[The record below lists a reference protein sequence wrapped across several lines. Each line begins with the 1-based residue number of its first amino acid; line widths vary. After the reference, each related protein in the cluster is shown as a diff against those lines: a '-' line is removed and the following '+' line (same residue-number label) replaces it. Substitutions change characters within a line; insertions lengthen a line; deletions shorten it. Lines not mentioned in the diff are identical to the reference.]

1 MSTLAAC
8 PGPVAVPGEA
18 GHEEPVNNQR
28 GLTLSVPGLRCAG
41 CMSTV
46 ERTLGALPGVIGARV
61 NLSRKQVRIDGAIDP
76 ASAVSA
82 LEAAGYAA
90 RELDPDM
97 IGATDADRYGR
108 DLLLCTAVAGFAMMN
123 VMLLSVAVWSGAA
136 DATRTLFHWISAS
149 IALPAVAFAARPF
162 FVSAWAAV
170 STWRLN
176 MDVPIAV
183 AIAIACAMSVYET
196 AYGGHHAWFDAA
208 LALTFFLLVGRYLDH
223 MTRKA
228 ARSAAAELTALES
241 TRVTRL
247 SENGRAAVRPA
258 DLQVGDRIQ
267 LVTGER
273 LAVDAW
279 LRDGQALVDRSMI
292 TGESD
297 PVAVGPGDPLTAGEA
312 ILNGRLIAEVSAV
325 REDTT
330 LRRFAALV
338 ELAESAKNRY
348 TALADKAA
356 RIYAPAVHLLA
367 IIAFVGWI
375 VATGDVRLSVNV
387 AVAVLIIT
395 CPCALG
401 LAVPAVST
409 TAAGKLFG
417 DGFLVRHSTALER
430 LGEIDTVVFDKTG
443 TLTTSAEISGLDVLD
458 AEQKGVLAALARA
471 SAHPVSQTI
480 AAALKGEPE
489 RAIENVRENVGQG
502 VAGDWNGQRA
512 MLGSPDWVGGNATG
526 TAFRIGDGKVFSI
539 ERQENLR
546 AGAGSAVDELRK
558 LGFAIHMISG
568 DREPA
573 VRKVAAGLG
582 IERFA
587 AGLLPEEKI
596 DYLEGLGS
604 EGACVLMVG
613 DGLNDTGALAAAHA
627 SIAPASALNASR
639 TASDIVL
646 LHESLE
652 RLPDAV
658 RVARSARRR
667 VRENFAIAATYNLI
681 AVPLALAGF
690 ATPLIAALAM
700 STSSITVVLN
710 SLRVRLT

>member
-1 MSTLAAC
+1 MTALVAPSSFAA
-8 PGPVAVPGEA
+8 PGETGREA
-18 GHEEPVNNQR
+18 PAESRP
-28 GLTLSVPGLRCAG
+28 GLTLSVPDLRCAG
-41 CMSTV
+41 CISTV
-46 ERTLGALPGVIGARV
+46 ERALAALPGVTGARV
-61 NLSRKQVRIDGAIDP
+61 NLSRRQVRVDGAVDP
-76 ASAVSA
+76 AHAMSA
-82 LEAAGYAA
+82 LEAVGYAA
-90 RELDPDM
+90 RELDPDL
-97 IGATDADRYGR
+97 IGASDADRYGR
-108 DLLLCTAVAGFAMMN
+108 DLLVCVAVAGFAMMN

-136 DATRTLFHWISAS
+136 DATRTLFHWISAL

-162 FVSAWAAV
+162 FVSAWPALSA
-170 STWRLN
+170 WRLN

-183 AIAIACAMSVYET
+183 AIAISCAMSVYET

-228 ARSAAAELTALES
+228 ARSAAAELTALEN

-247 SENGRAAVRPA
+247 SKNGRAAVRPA
-258 DLQVGDRIQ
+258 ELQVGDRIQ
-267 LVTGER
+267 LVTGEQ

-279 LRDGQALVDRSMI
+279 LREGQALVDRSLI

-297 PVAVGPGDPLTAGEA
+297 PVAVGPGDPLTAGEI

-367 IIAFVGWI
+367 IAAFIGWI
-375 VATGDVRLSVNV
+375 VATGDARLSLNI

-409 TAAGKLFG
+409 TAAGKLFR

-443 TLTTSAEISGLDVLD
+443 TLTTSTEISGLESLNR
-458 AEQKGVLAALARA
+458 EERGVLAALARA
-471 SAHPVSQTI
+471 SAHPVAQAI
-480 AAALKGEPE
+480 AVALNGEPE
-489 RAIENVRENVGQG
+489 QTIENVREFVGQG
-502 VAGDWNGQRA
+502 VAGEIEGETV
-512 MLGSPDWVGGNATG
+512 MLGSPEWAGDDATG
-526 TAFRIGDGKVFSI
+526 TAFRTGEGKVFSI
-539 ERQENLR
+539 VRKEQLR
-546 AGAGSAVDELRK
+546 LGARLAIDGLRE
-558 LGFAIHMISG
+558 LGFDVHMISG

-573 VRKVAAGLG
+573 VKSVAANLG
-582 IERFA
+582 ISRFA
-587 AGLLPEEKI
+587 AGLRPEEKI
-596 DYLEGLGS
+596 DYLEELER
-604 EGACVLMVG
+604 EGARVLMIG

-627 SIAPASALNASR
+627 SVAPASALNASR
-639 TASDIVL
+639 AASDIVL

-652 RLPDAV
+652 RLPDAI

-667 VRENFAIAATYNLI
+667 VRENFAIAAAYNLI